1 MESRC
6 CMNCRRTAEY
16 LILSGPERN
25 SRIVCAEHASY
36 VGMAV
41 LDAGVEA
48 RIIDIATR
56 RVVAHVYPPNMP
68 PMKKKPALRLV

>member
-1 MESRC
+1 
-6 CMNCRRTAEY
+6 MNCRVTAEY
-16 LILSGPERN
+16 LILSGADGRS
-25 SRIVCAEHASY
+25 SRVVCASHASY

-56 RVVAHVYPPNMP
+56 VVVCHVYPPSV
-68 PMKKKPALRLV
+68 PMKQKPKLRLV